1 MSHRTLR
8 SRIRSNAHKA
18 VVLLAAASFW
28 PPIFAASPSSPGPNV
43 AEQYLLAAANQD
55 RVARGLQPLRFDSVL
70 AQAALY
76 HAREMAAHEG
86 ISHQFPGEPELST
99 RGSNA
104 GAHFSLITENVAE
117 APESTMI
124 HDLWMHSKGHR
135 ANLLDPNV
143 KVVGISVVV
152 RDHQFYAVEDFA
164 NTVDSLSFNQQE
176 STVAGLLTQS
186 GLQIA
191 NNPRTVEDARRTCS
205 MPTGYAGTRKPW
217 FIMRYTA
224 DRLTELPS
232 ELQSRLS
239 SGKYHQAVVGACT
252 STDSGPFTAY
262 NIAVLLYP

>member
-1 MSHRTLR
+1 
-8 SRIRSNAHKA
+8 
-18 VVLLAAASFW
+18 
-28 PPIFAASPSSPGPNV
+28 
-43 AEQYLLAAANQD
+43 
-55 RVARGLQPLRFDSVL
+55 
-70 AQAALY
+70 
-76 HAREMAAHEG
+76 
-86 ISHQFPGEPELST
+86 
-99 RGSNA
+99 
-104 GAHFSLITENVAE
+104 
-117 APESTMI
+117 MI

-176 STVAGLLTQS
+176 SSVAGLLTQS

-232 ELQSRLS
+232 ELLSRLS